1 MKETSNSE
9 EEETALEEED
19 PVQKALDEAV
29 KDGES
34 YPDVICEEIFNP
46 GTPWKTWKKT
56 KEYNMETRI
65 SERGFLVCHSYA
77 QTEGT
82 VEFVADTIA
91 NYKTRGTWDINF
103 DSGYLVK

>member
-19 PVQKALDEAV
+19 PVQKAFDEAV

-56 KEYNMETRI
+56 KEYNMEVSQITIFEFLNIFVNR
-65 SERGFLVCHSYA
+65 RGFLKEA
-77 QTEGT
+77 
-82 VEFVADTIA
+82 F
-91 NYKTRGTWDINF
+91 
-103 DSGYLVK
+103 

>member
-56 KEYNMETRI
+56 KEYNMEVSQITIFEFLNFFVNR
-65 SERGFLVCHSYA
+65 RGFLKEA
-77 QTEGT
+77 
-82 VEFVADTIA
+82 F
-91 NYKTRGTWDINF
+91 
-103 DSGYLVK
+103 

>member
-19 PVQKALDEAV
+19 PVQKAFDEAV

-56 KEYNMETRI
+56 KEYNMEVSQITIFEFLIFFVNR
-65 SERGFLVCHSYA
+65 RGFLKEA
-77 QTEGT
+77 
-82 VEFVADTIA
+82 F
-91 NYKTRGTWDINF
+91 
-103 DSGYLVK
+103 